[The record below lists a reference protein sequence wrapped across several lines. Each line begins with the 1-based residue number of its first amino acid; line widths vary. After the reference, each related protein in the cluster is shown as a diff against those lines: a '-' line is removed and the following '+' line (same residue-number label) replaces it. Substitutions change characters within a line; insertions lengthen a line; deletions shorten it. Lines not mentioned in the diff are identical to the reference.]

1 MIQFNIH
8 RFGQLLKWTMSQ
20 DKAYYKKS
28 FLQMVAVILLAYI
41 FFMFV
46 TNYGNGDVQHHF
58 NQSYRIAA
66 GMLLFLVVGATVLGP
81 CSMFHSMS
89 GKHDRQNLMLVPA
102 SNFEKYLVRYMSWIL
117 MIPIWVV
124 AILLADVLQY
134 LIHIVLGYEYYQ
146 FVVVKLVDLIE
157 YLVNSLQYAPKY
169 MMLSLVIVGLWLHSV
184 YALGATFFRS
194 RKFSFVYSTFVWIA
208 ITILLSWLFPNW
220 TLGKE
225 HLPEVYMIGNAI
237 NIVWTIVNF
246 WLSYVVFCRTQVI
259 GKFVNL

>member
-1 MIQFNIH
+1 MIQFDIH
-8 RFGQLLKWTMSQ
+8 RFGRLLKWTMSQ

-184 YALGATFFRS
+184 YTLGATFFRS
-194 RKFSFVYSTFVWIA
+194 RKYSFVYSTFAWIA
-208 ITILLSWLFPNW
+208 VTILLSWLFPNW
-220 TLGKE
+220 TLSE
-225 HLPEVYMIGNAI
+225 EQLPEACLIGNAI

-246 WLSYVVFCRTQVI
+246 WLSYVAFCRTQVI

>member
-8 RFGQLLKWTMSQ
+8 RFGQLLKWTMVQ
-20 DKAYYKKS
+20 DRAYYKKS

-134 LIHIVLGYEYYQ
+134 IIHIVLGYEYYQ
-146 FVVVKLVDLIE
+146 FVVARTFELTNYMVESIAHAPN
-157 YLVNSLQYAPKY
+157 YLVP
-169 MMLSLVIVGLWLHSV
+169 SLVIVGLWLHSV
-184 YALGATFFRS
+184 YTLGATFFRS
-194 RKFSFVYSTFVWIA
+194 RKYSFVYSTFAWIA
-208 ITILLSWLFPNW
+208 VTILLSWLFPNW
-220 TLGKE
+220 TLSE
-225 HLPEVYMIGNAI
+225 EQLPEACLIGNAI